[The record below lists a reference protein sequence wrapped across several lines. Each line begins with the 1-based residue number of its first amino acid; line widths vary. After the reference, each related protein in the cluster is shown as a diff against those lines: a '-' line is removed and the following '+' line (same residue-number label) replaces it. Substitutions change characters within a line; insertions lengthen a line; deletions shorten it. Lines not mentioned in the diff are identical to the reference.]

1 MQIHGENT
9 FAKQLFKLTG
19 RLQASDWKKQQNSLG
34 QYQYQYQLIAVIKLY
49 RLLSKIL
56 QGTILN

>member
-34 QYQYQYQLIAVIKLY
+34 QYQYQYQLIAVI
-49 RLLSKIL
+49 
-56 QGTILN
+56 TDF